1 MQKVLSAIRNLAPSS
16 STHQTISGKSVA
28 VTADDWAQKY
38 KIKVVSFNNFPTA
51 AGLASSASGY
61 CCLGKPCFKKIGKHL
76 SLFSYQPYVSSI
88 EKKKVFALAQLI
100 GIKGDI
106 TPIARLGSGSA
117 CRSLFGGFVKWNVG
131 SREDGIDSNAVQ
143 VSNQSAR
150 SKNFLKSN
158 CKFFFLFVFST
169 KKKVE
174 TEMHW
179 PELEILILV
188 VIFEFQNTNK
198 QRYKQF

>member
-76 SLFSYQPYVSSI
+76 SLFSYHKFHR
-88 EKKKVFALAQLI
+88 KKKSVCSCSIDRSQRWYHAYCAPREWFGMPFSLRWFRQME
-100 GIKGDI
+100 
-106 TPIARLGSGSA
+106 
-117 CRSLFGGFVKWNVG
+117 CRIPGRRHRQQCGPSKQ
-131 SREDGIDSNAVQ
+131 SKREKQKFSQ
-143 VSNQSAR
+143 V
-150 SKNFLKSN
+150 
-158 CKFFFLFVFST
+158 
-169 KKKVE
+169 
-174 TEMHW
+174 
-179 PELEILILV
+179 EL
-188 VIFEFQNTNK
+188 
-198 QRYKQF
+198 